1 MGLVTGHIEDNIGMK
16 IVSFGTTPV
25 QKGKRV
31 KLNDNLLEN
40 LNIVEGDVV
49 EVLLDTTKQE
59 IILKKYPLS
68 EKK

>member
-1 MGLVTGHIEDNIGMK
+1 MK
-16 IVSFGTTPV
+16 RVSFGTAPV

-40 LNIVEGDVV
+40 LQIIEGDVV
-49 EVLLDTTKQE
+49 EVLLDTNKQE
-59 IILKKYPLS
+59 IILKKTSVS